1 MTILLFF
8 VQKGIN
14 HLDTGQPEIIDLS
27 PSALSPRGERAEV
40 ESKALPE

>member
-27 PSALSPRGERAEV
+27 PFPSPQGERGRGEGEV
-40 ESKALPE
+40 I